1 MVEAIVQDTDDDKL
15 ASFAVLRFRIQE
27 LEKRQAR
34 TENFILGFF
43 IVVTTAFLY
52 GVFSLLKLPTP

>member
-1 MVEAIVQDTDDDKL
+1 LEAIVQQDEDDKL

-27 LEKRQAR
+27 LEKRQGR

-43 IVVTTAFLY
+43 VVVTTAFLY